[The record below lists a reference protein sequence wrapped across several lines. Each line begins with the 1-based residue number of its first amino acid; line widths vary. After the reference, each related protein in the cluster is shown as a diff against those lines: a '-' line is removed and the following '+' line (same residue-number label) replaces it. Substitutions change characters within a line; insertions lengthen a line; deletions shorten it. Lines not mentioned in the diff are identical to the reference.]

1 MYPSVDCYQAF
12 DRPLLSAKNGKDT
25 RTMSED
31 NVIALKKP
39 ESIIVDQITD
49 ILRQGARKLLAQALE
64 AEIDHF
70 MSQNGGLKDDR
81 GRQRIVRNGYLPE
94 RTIQSGIGSV
104 PVQAPRVRDRHPHA
118 PERICFSSAILP
130 PYLRRTK
137 SIEELIPWLYLKGI
151 STGDFSEALTALLGK
166 DAPGLSSA
174 TISRLKSIWLQDY
187 AKWQKRDLS
196 LKRYVYF
203 WVDGIH
209 CNVRMDDKQCI
220 LVIIGATENGT
231 KELVALEGGFRESEL
246 SWTHLLLDLKG
257 RGLAKGPKLA
267 VGDGALGFW
276 KALGKIYG
284 NTRWQRCWVHKT
296 ANVMNRLPKSLQP
309 KAKAKL
315 HEIWMAADKDQ
326 AKRHLDDFLKIYGAK
341 YPKATECLEKDRDV
355 LLTFYD
361 FPAEHWR
368 HIRTSNPIESTFATV
383 RLRTDK
389 VRGCFSSQTV
399 VTMAFRL
406 GQCAEKRWIRLH
418 HPERLAEVIT
428 GVNFV
433 NGIKENDEKRI
444 AA

>member
-1 MYPSVDCYQAF
+1 
-12 DRPLLSAKNGKDT
+12 
-25 RTMSED
+25 
-31 NVIALKKP
+31 
-39 ESIIVDQITD
+39 
-49 ILRQGARKLLAQALE
+49 
-64 AEIDHF
+64 
-70 MSQNGGLKDDR
+70 
-81 GRQRIVRNGYLPE
+81 
-94 RTIQSGIGSV
+94 
-104 PVQAPRVRDRHPHA
+104 
-118 PERICFSSAILP
+118 
-130 PYLRRTK
+130 
-137 SIEELIPWLYLKGI
+137 
-151 STGDFSEALTALLGK
+151 
-166 DAPGLSSA
+166 
-174 TISRLKSIWLQDY
+174 
-187 AKWQKRDLS
+187 
-196 LKRYVYF
+196 
-203 WVDGIH
+203 
-209 CNVRMDDKQCI
+209 
-220 LVIIGATENGT
+220 
-231 KELVALEGGFRESEL
+231 
-246 SWTHLLLDLKG
+246 
-257 RGLAKGPKLA
+257 
-267 VGDGALGFW
+267 
-276 KALGKIYG
+276 
-284 NTRWQRCWVHKT
+284 
-296 ANVMNRLPKSLQP
+296 MNRLPKSLQP